1 MRGYAVREKVAV
13 ILHKHK
19 MGMQLREQEQM
30 FAGFRSYLK
39 ESLQIKLA
47 YLFRYRKKMRIRREE
62 EEERQ
67 RLEAEAEAKKEALRE
82 KRAR

>member
-1 MRGYAVREKVAV
+1 MIQRIMRGYAVREKVAV

-19 MGMQLREQEQM
+19 MDMQLREQEQM
-30 FAGFRSYLK
+30 FAGFRSQLR

-62 EEERQ
+62 EEER
-67 RLEAEAEAKKEALRE
+67 
-82 KRAR
+82 